1 MMPAVSPSA
10 RMVGA
15 ERSVS
20 LAPKYHVAKYTD
32 KAEFERCARDG
43 FWDVLYTGT

>member
-1 MMPAVSPSA
+1 MVTAVTPSA

-20 LAPKYHVAKYTD
+20 LAPKSRVAKYTD
-32 KAEFERCARDG
+32 KAEFARCARDG
-43 FWDVLYTGT
+43 FWDALYTGT